1 MSEWTPIK
9 LGSIVN
15 ITNGFAFKSENFLTS
30 LTFNTLPVLKIK
42 NVANGDVHLKDVQY
56 HLIDSKYDKYTSS
69 KGDILITLTGNHPQ
83 ALTQVVGAVSKQKFD
98 TLAYINQR
106 VAKIDPISSL
116 AFKDFI
122 YYFLKEKSTH
132 DYLASQSSGSANQAN
147 ISKADIENVELL
159 LPPVT
164 EQIAIAS
171 VLSSLDDKIDLLHR
185 QNKTLESMAETLFRQ
200 WFDVDSNDE
209 WQEKNVLDI
218 FTLVGGGTPKT
229 SVAEYWTDEI
239 PWISGGDISA
249 AHQGYL
255 YSTEKSISLAG
266 LQNSSAKLLPKNSTV
281 ISARGTVGKYALLAR
296 DMAFSQSNYGIVSKI
311 GSYPFFIYLLVGFIV
326 DDLLTAAYGSVFD
339 TITTRTFESVNLKFP
354 SLNSIEKFNEEI
366 SPIFSKKET
375 NTQQIKTLE
384 NLRDTLLPKLMN
396 GEVRVQYAEEAI
408 ASVA

>member
-200 WFDVDSNDE
+200 WFILDSTGVSVSIDQIIDFNPKRTLIKSQDATY
-209 WQEKNVLDI
+209 LDM
-218 FTLVGGGTPKT
+218 
-229 SVAEYWTDEI
+229 
-239 PWISGGDISA
+239 
-249 AHQGYL
+249 
-255 YSTEKSISLAG
+255 AG
-266 LQNSSAKLLPKNSTV
+266 LSTV
-281 ISARGTVGKYALLAR
+281 IFRANGYYRRPFSSGTKFTKRDTLLAR
-296 DMAFSQSNYGIVSKI
+296 ITPCLENGKAAYIDFLDDNETGW
-311 GSYPFFIYLLVGFIV
+311 GSTEFIV
-326 DDLLTAAYGSVFD
+326 MRPKKEIHPFISYIMCRNPDFKEYAESCMEGSTGRQRVNLDHLKKFNVNLPTEASLRIINELLDS
-339 TITTRTFESVNLKFP
+339 FESKLINNSKQID
-354 SLNSIEKFNEEI
+354 SLEK
-366 SPIFSKKET
+366 
-375 NTQQIKTLE
+375 
-384 NLRDTLLPKLMN
+384 LRDTLLPKLMS

>member
-1 MSEWTPIK
+1 MSEWVVKNLDEVVEYFIDYRGKTPDKKDSGIPLITAKIIK
-9 LGSIVN
+9 DGRLNTATEFISVEDYPLWMTRGYPEVNDVVLTTEAPLGEVALIKNKN
-15 ITNGFAFKSENFLTS
+15 IALAQRIITLRGYKNILDNKFLKYWLQSEQGQYELESRASGTTVFGIKSS
-30 LTFNTLPVLKIK
+30 VLK
-42 NVANGDVHLKDVQY
+42 
-56 HLIDSKYDKYTSS
+56 
-69 KGDILITLTGNHPQ
+69 
-83 ALTQVVGAVSKQKFD
+83 
-98 TLAYINQR
+98 
-106 VAKIDPISSL
+106 KIPIS
-116 AFKDFI
+116 
-122 YYFLKEKSTH
+122 
-132 DYLASQSSGSANQAN
+132 
-147 ISKADIENVELL
+147 
-159 LPPVT
+159 LPPYN
-164 EQIAIAS
+164 EQVSISS
-171 VLSSLDDKIDLLHR
+171 VLYSIDEKIDLLHR

-311 GSYPFFIYLLVGFIV
+311 GNYPFFIYLLVGFIV

-384 NLRDTLLPKLMN
+384 TLRDTLLPKLMS
-396 GEVRVQYAEEAI
+396 GEVRVQYAEEKLE
-408 ASVA
+408 SVA

>member
-1 MSEWTPIK
+1 
-9 LGSIVN
+9 
-15 ITNGFAFKSENFLTS
+15 NGFAFKSENFLTS

>member
-1 MSEWTPIK
+1 MSGWRNFCITELADFCNAQRIPLSAMERAHKKGNFPYYGASGIVDYIDNYIFDGSYILISEDGENLKSRKTPIAFEATGK
-9 LGSIVN
+9 FWVN
-15 ITNGFAFKSENFLTS
+15 NHAH
-30 LTFNTLPVLKIK
+30 VLKAK
-42 NVANGDVHLKDVQY
+42 KPHLTTLIIQY
-56 HLIDSKYDKYTSS
+56 FSQLDLSPY
-69 KGDILITLTGNHPQ
+69 LTGAAQPKLNK
-83 ALTQVVGAVSKQKFD
+83 ASLNLTPLYLPIDESEQK
-98 TLAYINQR
+98 
-106 VAKIDPISSL
+106 
-116 AFKDFI
+116 
-122 YYFLKEKSTH
+122 
-132 DYLASQSSGSANQAN
+132 
-147 ISKADIENVELL
+147 
-159 LPPVT
+159 
-164 EQIAIAS
+164 AIAS
-171 VLSSLDDKIDLLHR
+171 ILSSLKDKIDLLHC

-209 WQEKNVLDI
+209 WQEKNVIDI

>member
-1 MSEWTPIK
+1 MTFKNVVK
-9 LGSIVN
+9 LGDFVTIKHGYAFPGKFITSQETKKILVTPGNFN
-15 ITNGFAFKSENFLTS
+15 IGGGFKSSKFKYYSGETYPEQYR
-30 LTFNTLPVLKIK
+30 FN
-42 NVANGDVHLKDVQY
+42 GGE
-56 HLIDSKYDKYTSS
+56 LIVTMTDLSKET
-69 KGDILITLTGNHPQ
+69 
-83 ALTQVVGAVSKQKFD
+83 D
-98 TLAYINQR
+98 TLGYAALVPNDNNIYLHNQR
-106 VAKIDPISSL
+106 VGLVQILNNDLDKMYLYWKMRTREYQEFIANSASGTSVMHTSPKKICEYE
-116 AFKDFI
+116 F
-122 YYFLKEKSTH
+122 
-132 DYLASQSSGSANQAN
+132 
-147 ISKADIENVELL
+147 L
-159 LPPVT
+159 LPT
-164 EQIAIAS
+164 KLEQKAIAS
-171 VLSSLDDKIDLLHR
+171 VLSSLDEKIDLLHC

-311 GSYPFFIYLLVGFIV
+311 GNYPFFIYLLVGFIV

-366 SPIFSKKET
+366 SPIFSKKEM

-384 NLRDTLLPKLMN
+384 TLRDTLLPKLMS
-396 GEVRVQYAEEAI
+396 GEVRVQYAEEKLE
-408 ASVA
+408 SVA

>member
-185 QNKTLESMAETLFRQ
+185 QNKTLESMANTLFRQ
-200 WFDVDSNDE
+200 WFIEESQDE
-209 WQEKNVLDI
+209 WPEA
-218 FTLVGGGTPKT
+218 TLNQYVELNK
-229 SVAEYWTDEI
+229 SSIDKKYNIKEI
-239 PWISGGDISA
+239 QGDA
-249 AHQGYL
+249 A
-255 YSTEKSISLAG
+255 
-266 LQNSSAKLLPKNSTV
+266 NLL
-281 ISARGTVGKYALLAR
+281 I
-296 DMAFSQSNYGIVSKI
+296 
-311 GSYPFFIYLLVGFIV
+311 
-326 DDLLTAAYGSVFD
+326 
-339 TITTRTFESVNLKFP
+339 
-354 SLNSIEKFNEEI
+354 
-366 SPIFSKKET
+366 
-375 NTQQIKTLE
+375 
-384 NLRDTLLPKLMN
+384 
-396 GEVRVQYAEEAI
+396 
-408 ASVA
+408 

>member
-1 MSEWTPIK
+1 MSEWVVKNLDEVVEYFIDYRGKTPVKTGSGIPLITAKIVKDGCIQTPTEFISVEDYPLWMTRGYPEVNDVVLTTEAPLGEVALIK
-9 LGSIVN
+9 N
-15 ITNGFAFKSENFLTS
+15 
-30 LTFNTLPVLKIK
+30 K
-42 NVANGDVHLKDVQY
+42 NVALAQR
-56 HLIDSKYDKYTSS
+56 I
-69 KGDILITLTGNHPQ
+69 ITLRGYKNI
-83 ALTQVVGAVSKQKFD
+83 LDNKFLKYWLQSEQGQYELESRASG
-98 TLAYINQR
+98 TTVFGIKSSILK
-106 VAKIDPISSL
+106 KIPIS
-116 AFKDFI
+116 
-122 YYFLKEKSTH
+122 
-132 DYLASQSSGSANQAN
+132 
-147 ISKADIENVELL
+147 
-159 LPPVT
+159 LPPYN
-164 EQIAIAS
+164 EQVAISS
-171 VLSSLDDKIDLLHR
+171 VLYSIDEKIDLLHR